1 MAFRK
6 LRRSIRKHLGLSDH
20 RLDEHQAELKR
31 LHDLP
36 RYEPTT
42 TNLFGPTLQVPD
54 GKSFFY
60 GYKEVIENAI
70 YDFRCDSDSP
80 LIIDGGANVG
90 LSVIFFKQRFPNA
103 RIIAFEADPSIFRV
117 LTHNVKE
124 MGLEDITLIQKALWT
139 DETTLRFD
147 SEGADA
153 GRLGI
158 DGLDVA
164 NSIEVPTIRLSSY
177 LDQPIDFLKLDIEGA
192 EVDVIAEAQTRLDHV
207 ERLFVEFHSFTGK
220 SCRLVEL
227 LKNIEE
233 SGFKYHLQTM
243 VYTPQPFLGIQDY
256 CSIEMGINISAIR
269 PEKKAA

>member
-6 LRRSIRKHLGLSDH
+6 LRRSIYKRLGLNDH
-20 RLDEHQAELKR
+20 KLDKYQAELKR

-60 GYKEVIENAI
+60 GHKEVVENAI
-70 YDFRCDSDSP
+70 YDFRCETDSP
-80 LIIDGGANVG
+80 LIIDGGANIG

-103 RIIAFEADPSIFRV
+103 KIIAFEADPKIFQV
-117 LTHNVKE
+117 LTHNVGA
-124 MGLEDITLIQKALWT
+124 MSFDDVTLIQKALWT
-139 DETTLRFD
+139 EETTLRFD

-153 GRLGI
+153 GRIGI

-164 NSIEVPTIRLSSY
+164 NSIEVPTIRLSTY
-177 LDQPIDFLKLDIEGA
+177 LDQSIDFLKLDIEGA
-192 EVDVIAEAQTRLDHV
+192 EVDVIAEAQAQLGHV
-207 ERLFVEFHSFTGK
+207 ERMFVEFHSFTGQK
-220 SCRLVEL
+220 CRLVEL
-227 LKNIEE
+227 LQTIEE

-243 VYTPQPFLGIQDY
+243 VYTPQPFMGIQDY

-269 PEKKAA
+269 PEKAAA